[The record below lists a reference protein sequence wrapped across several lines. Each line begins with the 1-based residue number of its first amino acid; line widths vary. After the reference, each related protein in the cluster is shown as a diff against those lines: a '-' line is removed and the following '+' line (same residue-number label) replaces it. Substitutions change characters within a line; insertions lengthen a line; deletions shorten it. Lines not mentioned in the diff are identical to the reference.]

1 MFHGPELSFVNRQV
15 MDARHRFVT
24 PTPKHLMA
32 DPDHPGD
39 CLKKGLSHQSEE
51 TPRQVT
57 SHVCPANR
65 HSIQPRCF
73 LRIVS
78 GGFTIPAPRND
89 CYVNRSS
96 STDRPQVGFA
106 TNAGAGPTRSGLMA
120 VISPASMA
128 GVSSTCRSG

>member
-1 MFHGPELSFVNRQV
+1 MTN
-15 MDARHRFVT
+15 
-24 PTPKHLMA
+24 
-32 DPDHPGD
+32 PDHPGD

-57 SHVCPANR
+57 SHVDLANR

-78 GGFTIPAPRND
+78 GGFIVPASRND
-89 CYVNRSS
+89 CNVNRSS
-96 STDRPQVGFA
+96 ATDRPQVGFA
-106 TNAGAGPTRSGLMA
+106 TDAGAGPTRSVLMA

-128 GVSSTCRSG
+128 GVRSTV